1 MVLLDPGFACAGDVV
16 WSLLWVL
23 ELDLGLVA
31 SFVELGLVVES
42 VCARAP
48 KQIVNIKGN
57 TNESTRFIEGTSCT
71 SFANSH
77 TMVPREAW
85 FPGSPAIGSGAVK
98 WVNITSEDGSYGM
111 VYPGV

>member
-1 MVLLDPGFACAGDVV
+1 MHPSTLGLLLAVVPDCSMVLLDPGFACAGDVV

-57 TNESTRFIEGTSCT
+57 TNESTRFIE
-71 SFANSH
+71 
-77 TMVPREAW
+77 VPPARRLRTRIRW
-85 FPGSPAIGSGAVK
+85 FRARHGFPVVQPLAL
-98 WVNITSEDGSYGM
+98 E
-111 VYPGV
+111 P